1 MLMGSG
7 RSGARLLYN
16 SRIFFFLLLPLLQ
29 YSQAIVYVDKNFFS
43 SFSLDG
49 GEGIGGFSVVQKVR
63 RGSV

>member
-29 YSQAIVYVDKNFFS
+29 YSQAIVYVDKNFFLP
-43 SFSLDG
+43 SLWMAVKA
-49 GEGIGGFSVVQKVR
+49 SAASR
-63 RGSV
+63 